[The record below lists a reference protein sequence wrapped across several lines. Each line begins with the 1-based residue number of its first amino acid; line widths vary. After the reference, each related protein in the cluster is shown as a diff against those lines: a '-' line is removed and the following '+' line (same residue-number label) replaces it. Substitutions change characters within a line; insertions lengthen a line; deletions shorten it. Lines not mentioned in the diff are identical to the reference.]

1 MPKPTKRST
10 PRAKG
15 AEAVYAVMVEALP
28 GHSDEEVVAR
38 LRASGVT
45 EVQVLAPG
53 FVSARATRASM
64 RAVADIADVQV
75 KATKQPR

>member
-1 MPKPTKRST
+1 MPKPTKKAPPRS
-10 PRAKG
+10 KN
-15 AEAVYAVMVEALP
+15 AEPVYAVTVEPLP
-28 GHSDEEVVAR
+28 GHTDAEVVAR

-64 RAVADIADVQV
+64 RAVEDIADVQV
-75 KATKQPR
+75 KAAKQIR

>member
-1 MPKPTKRST
+1 LPKPSKRNA

-15 AEAVYAVMVEALP
+15 AEPVYAVTVEPLP
-28 GHSDEEVVAR
+28 GHTDAEVVAR

-45 EVQVLAPG
+45 DVQVMAPG
-53 FVSARATRASM
+53 FVSARATRRSM